1 MLSSQYQFSLL
12 RAGFASVAA
21 IAVAATGLLTPKL
34 SLSQEIEEIVTTAR
48 GRAES
53 LQDVPAAVT
62 VISADTIDQK
72 GIQRVEDFVKL
83 VPGMSIVNT
92 AEVADT
98 QVNIRGINGARDA
111 EINYAL
117 IVDGILKTNPA
128 ALNREWSN
136 ISQIEVLKGPQGAL
150 YGRNA
155 AAGAIIMTTKKPE
168 KELDGRIRV
177 SGAQDDTYTVN
188 GAIGGLVA
196 NDTLTWEI
204 NGDYRDT
211 EGFYEDVWNN
221 GTQQPQKGVIDQAEN
236 WSLGGRLIWQPSD
249 ALSIDTKLRYGEVD
263 AASITFNAAFHLPE
277 LGVAFGL
284 PALGEDVNEHPFQF
298 NPNVPSFNEQESTEF
313 SVKVDYDLGWADL
326 VAWGLYSDIENN
338 LGADGTSG
346 AFGFFSNSTNPD
358 PDCIQSSI
366 DVGTSGF
373 QLPPPQFVIPGDP
386 TSSLLG
392 PYTPLTCDGT
402 QYQERNQEDI
412 SFEVRLRSK
421 SDQRLRWEGGLY
433 FLTLEREVGVNLG
446 IDRGQ
451 GAIVPELYTT
461 NSSNPTE
468 QLVHDQFDTDVYAVF
483 GQLAYDIV
491 DNVELAVALRYDREE
506 REVTNL
512 VPTQSEGAS
521 TEFINCAGTPPFDGG
536 DPINPGL
543 CIDGTGASADKKK
556 NFDQWQPKV
565 SLRWDATDN
574 LNIFGS
580 VGVGFKSG
588 GFNNFGSEATV
599 DAFFNG
605 FLGLGQ
611 PGPNQAFSAIG
622 ISDDYRE
629 ETSTSVEVGFK
640 SSIGDRFRWEGAAY
654 YMEVEDMQFF
664 EFFVGTFGLL
674 RVVGNIDDVEIAGVE
689 LSASWAATDWL
700 SLYANGNLLDS
711 EIKENQVRPDSVG
724 NESPYTPEYTWAF
737 GGNIQAPMT
746 SSIDFIADLGV
757 NSVGKTW
764 FHPNQDQQ
772 RPTIF
777 QANFGPAL
785 TRGDYSLNRRD
796 SYTTVD
802 LRAGIAGEN
811 WSLVVFGNNVTD
823 EEYLAEVIP
832 AVEFGGS
839 FIHPGALRRWG
850 VEATFRF

>member
-1 MLSSQYQFSLL
+1 MLSSQHQFSLL
-12 RAGFASVAA
+12 RAGFASAA
-21 IAVAATGLLTPKL
+21 GIAVAATGLLTPAPTFA
-34 SLSQEIEEIVTTAR
+34 QQMEEIVTTAR

-62 VISADTIDQK
+62 VIDSDTIDQK
-72 GIQRVEDFVKL
+72 GIQRVEDFVQL
-83 VPGMSIVNT
+83 VPGMTIVDS

-155 AAGAIIMTTKKPE
+155 AAGAIIMSTMKPQ

-188 GAIGGLVA
+188 GMIGGIA
-196 NDTLTWEI
+196 NNDALTWQI
-204 NGDYRDT
+204 SGDYRDT

-221 GTQQPQKGVIDQAEN
+221 GTQQAQKGVIDQAEN

-263 AASITFNAAFHLPE
+263 AASITFNAAFHLPD
-277 LGVAFGL
+277 LNFLNPAFG
-284 PALGEDVNEHPFQF
+284 ENVNDHPFQF

-326 VAWGLYSDIENN
+326 VAWGLYSDVENN

-346 AFGFFSNSTNPD
+346 SFGFFSNSTNPD
-358 PDCIQSSI
+358 PDCIQSST
-366 DVGTSGF
+366 DVGNSGF

-386 TSSLLG
+386 TNSVLG

-421 SDQRLRWEGGLY
+421 SDQRFRWEGGLY

-451 GAIVPELYTT
+451 GAIVRELYTT
-461 NSSNPTE
+461 DPSNPTE

-483 GQLAYDIV
+483 GQVAYDIV
-491 DNVELAVALRYDREE
+491 DNVELAFALRYDREE

-512 VPTQSEGAS
+512 VPTQSEGAV

-543 CIDGTGASADKKK
+543 CIDPTGASADKSK

-565 SLRWDATDN
+565 SLRWDATDR

-599 DAFFNG
+599 EIFFNQ
-605 FLGLGQ
+605 FLGLCDPAT
-611 PGPNQAFSAIG
+611 PGCQFPEINI
-622 ISDDYRE
+622 DDEYRE

-640 SSIGDRFRWEGAAY
+640 SQIGDRFRWEGAAY

-674 RVVGNIDDVEIAGVE
+674 RVVGNIDEVEIAGVE

-700 SLYANGNLLDS
+700 SLYANGNLLES
-711 EIKENQVRPDSVG
+711 EINENRVRPDTVG
-724 NESPYTPEYTWAF
+724 NESPYTPEYTLAF
-737 GGNIQAPMT
+737 GGNVQAPMT
-746 SSIDFIADLGV
+746 PSIDFIADLGV

-764 FHPNQDQQ
+764 FHTVQNQM
-772 RPTIF
+772 RPSV
-777 QANFGPAL
+777 FGLP
-785 TRGDYSLNRRD
+785 GDLSLARRD
-796 SYTTVD
+796 SYTTLN
-802 LRAGIAGEN
+802 LRAGIAGER
-811 WSLVVFGNNVTD
+811 WSLVVFGNNITD
-823 EEYLAEVIP
+823 EQYLEEVIP
-832 AVEFGGS
+832 APEFPGS
-839 FIHPGALRRWG
+839 FIHPGTLRRWG
-850 VEATFRF
+850 VEATYRF